1 MSCST
6 LSFFSKLI
14 TLTVLAVLICFAN
27 TCGTGQ
33 NPKTL
38 LGIFVHPVSATAYAH
53 SAQSQVIYTAVAG
66 YSNGAEVPLTSGVE
80 WRVTAYWVSFDS
92 ATSTANCDHPAP
104 LDLLFDPTAAS
115 VSASFTMNGNTYSDT
130 ASLYCL

>member
-1 MSCST
+1 MTFTRS
-6 LSFFSKLI
+6 LILKL
-14 TLTVLAVLICFAN
+14 LVLLALAVLIYAGSA
-27 TCGTGQ
+27 CGTGKVSQ
-33 NPKTL
+33 PTL
-38 LGIFVHPVSATAYAH
+38 LGIFVHPVSATVYAH

-115 VSASFTMNGNTYSDT
+115 VSASFTMSGNTYSDT

>member
-1 MSCST
+1 VT
-6 LSFFSKLI
+6 FTRPLIFKLLVLSA
-14 TLTVLAVLICFAN
+14 LTVLIYAGSA
-27 TCGTGQ
+27 CGTGK
-33 NPKTL
+33 NSPPTL
-38 LGIFVHPVSATAYAH
+38 LGISVHPVSASAYAH
-53 SAQSQVIYTAVAG
+53 SGQSQVVYTAVAG

-104 LDLLFDPTAAS
+104 LDLFFNPTAAS

-130 ASLYCL
+130 ASLFCL